1 MTWMPNQQFLDLARS
16 AAKSAAPSNAVGDF
30 IEIIDEG
37 DETYTYL
44 FASKQKGY
52 VGWRWSVTIYQGLEQ
67 PTVSEILLVP
77 GPDSL
82 VAPNWVPWSERLADW
97 KALQAELERQ
107 AAEEAEDADD
117 DEDSD
122 EDAEDEDVEADETDV
137 EDANDEDSRDN
148 SAENTDDEFDSQTDS
163 EIKSASDPATGQD
176 DLAVAD
182 LEPGENAEANSRKTR
197 KRIPSFIRRKL
208 RGGKGENG
216 D

>member
-16 AAKSAAPSNAVGDF
+16 AAKSAAPSNSVGDF
-30 IEIIDEG
+30 IEVVDEG
-37 DETYTYL
+37 EDTFTYL

-52 VGWRWSVTIYQGLEQ
+52 VGWRWSVTIYQGLDQ
-67 PTVSEILLVP
+67 PSVSEVLLMP

-107 AAEEAEDADD
+107 AAEEAEDDDLVDDEEAEDVD
-117 DEDSD
+117 DEDDDLDD
-122 EDAEDEDVEADETDV
+122 EGEELAIERSGDSPEADSSLPPGDVPDQTESSVEADE
-137 EDANDEDSRDN
+137 ADS
-148 SAENTDDEFDSQTDS
+148 S
-163 EIKSASDPATGQD
+163 
-176 DLAVAD
+176 AVAD
-182 LEPGENAEANSRKTR
+182 LKPSEDSEGNTRKAR

-208 RGGKGENG
+208 RGGKGENS